1 MWGGGRRRRGSWK
14 GRGPWGYPELPAN
27 LEYLLAILTTI
38 QAEPRRTILNAI
50 GTQGAT
56 TNQIYQALLER
67 GYNLP
72 RTTLYYHLSELEN
85 LGLITHAGYKES
97 GGGAPEKVWSLRTR
111 KICID
116 ILTGETLNSE

>member
-1 MWGGGRRRRGSWK
+1 LWGGGKRRRGGWRGK
-14 GRGPWGYPELPAN
+14 GPWRYQALPAN
-27 LEYLLAILTTI
+27 LEYILAILSTVQT
-38 QAEPRRTILNAI
+38 EPRRTILSAI
-50 GTQGAT
+50 GGEGAT

-67 GYNLP
+67 GYDIP

-97 GGGAPEKVWSLRTR
+97 GGGAPEKVWKLSKR

-116 ILTGETLNSE
+116 ILTGETFESD